1 MVGFELSFFGVVG
14 PYRDCGSLL
23 LVPESYLGRFLGST
37 SYSFA
42 FLFFCFFCSQKVSSR
57 RRRAAFSSLFS
68 SGLDELDPVL
78 DLGRRLE
85 IELGLESLLA
95 VDCDASE
102 NKISDVLSIEER
114 GERLGIS

>member
-1 MVGFELSFFGVVG
+1 M
-14 PYRDCGSLL
+14 
-23 LVPESYLGRFLGST
+23 
-37 SYSFA
+37 
-42 FLFFCFFCSQKVSSR
+42 
-57 RRRAAFSSLFS
+57 
-68 SGLDELDPVL
+68 L

-102 NKISDVLSIEER
+102 NKISDVLSIEKR